1 MEEPWNVS
9 YSVFLL
15 TGKWLKI
22 KGVKKQQIKKLS
34 LHKIRISDLAQRTS
48 MGGGEVDISLDTVCL
63 TNIETICFSRCFGEP
78 RCQLYRTDHT
88 CNETI
93 TG

>member
-1 MEEPWNVS
+1 M
-9 YSVFLL
+9 
-15 TGKWLKI
+15 
-22 KGVKKQQIKKLS
+22 KKQQIKKLS
-34 LHKIRISDLAQRTS
+34 LHKTRISDLAQRAS
-48 MGGGEVDISLDTVCL
+48 MGGGEVDISFDTVCQ
-63 TNIETICFSRCFGEP
+63 TDIETICFSRCFGEP